1 MKDLKI
7 RSHKFQIMVLFF
19 NLVIDMLRVLCR
31 WKYGSYKETL
41 KQAVTSTNQ
50 KRRHYQVSI
59 EILLEDRFAH
69 GCPLIHSGCSSPT
82 GLSAGPE
89 IRTPVSHVPQAG
101 AADLPIASGSMVA
114 RSDSRQ
120 SAKCTHTLRNQV
132 ASKYNHLGSADS
144 SEKREWTLHLLD
156 GHSSSHKKDDRKED
170 KESTTGVALR
180 TEFTT
185 LGH

>member
-19 NLVIDMLRVLCR
+19 NLVIDMLRVLCW

-50 KRRHYQVSI
+50 KRRHYQVSE
-59 EILLEDRFAH
+59 EILLEDGFAH
-69 GCPLIHSGCSSPT
+69 GCPLIHSCCSSPT

-101 AADLPIASGSMVA
+101 AADLPIASGSTV
-114 RSDSRQ
+114 
-120 SAKCTHTLRNQV
+120 
-132 ASKYNHLGSADS
+132 SADT
-144 SEKREWTLHLLD
+144 KLNF
-156 GHSSSHKKDDRKED
+156 G
-170 KESTTGVALR
+170 
-180 TEFTT
+180 
-185 LGH
+185 